1 MIQREFGT
9 KPRFGEA
16 FLLVNSD
23 FSEEEMEAVTA
34 SNIADFSQYL
44 PAYTGK

>member
-16 FLLVNSD
+16 FLLVKSD
-23 FSEEEMEAVTA
+23 FSEEEMEGLTA
-34 SNIADFSQYL
+34 SNVADFSQYL
-44 PAYTGK
+44 PANMGK

>member
-1 MIQREFGT
+1 MIQREFGK

-16 FLLVNSD
+16 FLLVKSD
-23 FSEEEMEAVTA
+23 FSEEELEAVIA

-44 PAYTGK
+44 PANMSK